1 MKRFIIDKLEQWKNS
16 PRRKPLIIYGAR
28 QVGKTW
34 AMKEFGKQF
43 YKKVAYFS
51 FYNNPRVSQI
61 FDNGIDLD
69 QIIISLNIEAG
80 FEITP
85 EDTLIIFD
93 EIQNNLRVLE
103 SLKYF
108 NENANQY
115 HIIAAGSLLGVAIHE
130 GVSFPVGKVDTIQ
143 LYPMNFLEFLY
154 AIGKGMLADR
164 IIAGDAKTFDSF
176 SDELIFLLKNY
187 LYIGGMPEVVNFYVK
202 HKNYSEIR
210 KIQNSIINQYTGDFR
225 KHIPIR
231 DIPRVKM
238 VWNAIPMQLAKENKK
253 FFFGKMKKGARSA
266 DFEVAIQWLQD
277 AGLIYKVHKV
287 SAPHI
292 PLKAYMDF
300 SAFKIFT
307 LDVGLL
313 GALSDLNAKV
323 IIEKND
329 IFSEFKG
336 ALTEQF
342 ILQEMLSQ
350 TQYVPYYYSSDTST
364 LDIDFLIQQDDN
376 VVPIEV
382 KASSNVNS
390 PSLKTYF
397 SKFEPKKVIRFSTL
411 KFKEQDRITNI
422 PLYAVSLIN
431 MLAEI

>member
-1 MKRFIIDKLEQWKNS
+1 
-16 PRRKPLIIYGAR
+16 
-28 QVGKTW
+28 
-34 AMKEFGKQF
+34 
-43 YKKVAYFS
+43 
-51 FYNNPRVSQI
+51 
-61 FDNGIDLD
+61 
-69 QIIISLNIEAG
+69 
-80 FEITP
+80 
-85 EDTLIIFD
+85 
-93 EIQNNLRVLE
+93 
-103 SLKYF
+103 
-108 NENANQY
+108 
-115 HIIAAGSLLGVAIHE
+115 
-130 GVSFPVGKVDTIQ
+130 
-143 LYPMNFLEFLY
+143 
-154 AIGKGMLADR
+154 
-164 IIAGDAKTFDSF
+164 
-176 SDELIFLLKNY
+176 
-187 LYIGGMPEVVNFYVK
+187 
-202 HKNYSEIR
+202 
-210 KIQNSIINQYTGDFR
+210 
-225 KHIPIR
+225 
-231 DIPRVKM
+231 
-238 VWNAIPMQLAKENKK
+238 
-253 FFFGKMKKGARSA
+253 MKKGARSA

-277 AGLIYKVHKV
+277 AGLIYKIHKV

-364 LDIDFLIQQDDN
+364 LEIDFLIQQDDN

>member
-69 QIIISLNIEAG
+69 QIITSLNIEAG

-108 NENANQY
+108 NEIANQY

-154 AIGKGMLADR
+154 AIGKEMLADR
-164 IIAGDAKTFDSF
+164 IIAGDAKTFDAF

-202 HKNYSEIR
+202 HKNYPEIR
-210 KIQNSIINQYTGDFR
+210 KIQNSIINQYTGDFG

-287 SAPHI
+287 SAPHM

-364 LDIDFLIQQDDN
+364 LKLDFLIQQDDN

-390 PSLKTYF
+390 PSLKAYI
-397 SKFEPKKVIRFSTL
+397 SKFEPKKVFRFSTL
-411 KFKEQDRITNI
+411 KYKKQDRITNI

-431 MLAEI
+431 MC

>member
-34 AMKEFGKQF
+34 TMKEFGKQF

-69 QIIISLNIEAG
+69 QIITSLNIEAG

-164 IIAGDAKTFDSF
+164 IIAGDAKTFDAF

-202 HKNYSEIR
+202 HKNYPEIR
-210 KIQNSIINQYTGDFR
+210 KIQNSIINQYTGDFG

-323 IIEKND
+323 ILEKND

-342 ILQEMLSQ
+342 ILQELLSQ

-364 LDIDFLIQQDDN
+364 LELDFLIQQDDN

-390 PSLKTYF
+390 PSLKAYI

-411 KFKEQDRITNI
+411 KFKKQDRITNI

-431 MLAEI
+431 MC

>member
-51 FYNNPRVSQI
+51 FYNNPRVSQL

-69 QIIISLNIEAG
+69 QIITSLNIEAG

-108 NENANQY
+108 NEIANQY

-154 AIGKGMLADR
+154 AIGKEMLADR
-164 IIAGDAKTFDSF
+164 IIAGDAKTFDAF

-202 HKNYSEIR
+202 HKNYPEIR
-210 KIQNSIINQYTGDFR
+210 KIQNSIINQYTGDFG

-287 SAPHI
+287 SAPHM

-364 LDIDFLIQQDDN
+364 LKLDFLIQQDDN

-390 PSLKTYF
+390 PSLKAYI
-397 SKFEPKKVIRFSTL
+397 SKFEPKKVFRFSTL
-411 KFKEQDRITNI
+411 KYKKQDRITNI

-431 MLAEI
+431 MC

>member
-34 AMKEFGKQF
+34 TMKEFGKQF

-69 QIIISLNIEAG
+69 QIITSLNIEAG

-164 IIAGDAKTFDSF
+164 IIAGDAKTFDAF

-202 HKNYSEIR
+202 HKNYPEIR
-210 KIQNSIINQYTGDFR
+210 KIQNSIINQYTGDFG

-253 FFFGKMKKGARSA
+253 FFFGKMKKGARSS

-364 LDIDFLIQQDDN
+364 LELDFLIQQDDN

-390 PSLKTYF
+390 PSLKAYI

-411 KFKEQDRITNI
+411 KFKKQDRITNI

-431 MLAEI
+431 MC